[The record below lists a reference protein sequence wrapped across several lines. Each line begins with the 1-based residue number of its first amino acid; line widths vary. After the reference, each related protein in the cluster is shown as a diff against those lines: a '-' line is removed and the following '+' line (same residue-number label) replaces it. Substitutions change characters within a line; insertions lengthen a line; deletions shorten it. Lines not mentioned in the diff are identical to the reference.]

1 MANTNQGVPLATR
14 SPTPDN
20 IHVLT
25 NVLSLATDFSTC
37 VETFSLIHPSKDG
50 DRDQKIALARIG
62 LQQGR
67 LLIFGDAVGISAPPA
82 TIARHMIPSHPGATN
97 PDPSVP
103 VSFGIRDL
111 RLDEPITNQK
121 VRAALEAI
129 AYRPTHMPR
138 DELMEKFGLK
148 TPKRFTVNAY
158 PAIDTNRLEAFRE
171 GYSLLLDLV
180 REKGINASFRRG
192 MSMTSQQWT
201 LQNVSRFDELVRTI
215 RNEVDGLV
223 AHLGLKDQIDRGMR
237 TDIRAMG
244 WHPELS
250 GPLVRHDW
258 EKLKLIREACA
269 LDYPEYIDAA
279 DTALNYIS
287 EESRGTAFANMRTAH
302 STETSSTLQSKTEPN
317 ERQTNETKED
327 KEKRPGLLSHFKF
340 KDRSKGRNKNSSIQA
355 KNIPGPAQQ
364 TPPRAMSKSAG
375 RTSDEFNTLKTMR
388 SKSLS
393 HVLDEPAPFNPFA
406 QLESI
411 PTQDDSTASQSESI
425 HNPNNV
431 DSLTHVDTTH
441 SFIERHDMFKGVGR
455 VDTRD
460 IRAQVHDLA

>member
-1 MANTNQGVPLATR
+1 MASTNQDTPLATR
-14 SPTPDN
+14 STTPDRV
-20 IHVLT
+20 HVLT
-25 NVLSLATDFSTC
+25 NVLSLATVFSTC

-50 DRDQKIALARIG
+50 DRNQKIALARIG

-82 TIARHMIPSHPGATN
+82 TIARHMVPSHPGATN

-103 VSFGIRDL
+103 VSFGIRDP
-111 RLDEPITNQK
+111 RLEEPNTNQK
-121 VRAALEAI
+121 VRSALEAI
-129 AYRPTHMPR
+129 AGRPTHLPR

-148 TPKRFTVNAY
+148 TPKRFSVNAY
-158 PAIDTNRLEAFRE
+158 PALDTNRLEAFRE
-171 GYSLLLDLV
+171 RYSLLLDLV

-192 MSMTSQQWT
+192 TSMTSQQWT
-201 LQNVSRFDELVRTI
+201 LQNVSRFDEYVRTI
-215 RNEVDGLV
+215 RNEIDGLV
-223 AHLGLKDQIDRGMR
+223 AHLGLKEQIDRGMR

-287 EESRGTAFANMRTAH
+287 EESRGTTFANMRTAY
-302 STETSSTLQSKTEPN
+302 STEAFSNLQSKAELN
-317 ERQTNETKED
+317 ERQRNRTEED
-327 KEKRPGLLSHFKF
+327 REKRPGFLSHFKF
-340 KDRSKGRNKNSSIQA
+340 IDWSKGQNKNSRIQA
-355 KNIPGPAQQ
+355 NNTPGPAQQ
-364 TPPRAMSKSAG
+364 TPPRSMSESAG
-375 RTSDEFNTLKTMR
+375 RTSEEFNTLTTMR

-393 HVLDEPAPFNPFA
+393 HVLDEPAPFNPVA
-406 QLESI
+406 QLDSI
-411 PTQDDSTASQSESI
+411 PSQDDNAASQSVSI

-431 DSLTHVDTTH
+431 DFLTHVDTAH